1 MPVKTQVQVSRS
13 SVAGARPAAGS
24 QPVGSLYVNFPD
36 KQLGVID
43 PAGNPVDL
51 IPSGSAGDV
60 SISTDAGNT
69 TVLGTDGGVYT
80 PMPTVADVGAAAVD
94 HTHDFPV
101 DSVNGQFGDVVLTAP
116 DVGAAT
122 VDHDHLAADIAD
134 FGEAVDDRVGTLIQ
148 AGANVSINYD
158 DTNNALVI
166 SSSGGGG
173 STPVISMDAGNQTR
187 LGTDAGVFTP
197 LPTPAAIG
205 AAPTAHT
212 HAIADVTGLQPA
224 LDGKAPTVHTHTAA
238 QVTDFS
244 EAVDDRVGALVKA
257 GANMSVVYD
266 DNANTLTLNATAT
279 PMKVSADAGN
289 QSKLGTDAGIFTPL
303 PTPAA
308 IGAAPATHTHA
319 IADVTGLQP
328 ALDGKAPTVHTHTAA
343 QITDFAEAVDDR
355 AAALIKAGANTTVT
369 YDDVANTL
377 TISASGGTAPVT
389 SVNSK
394 TGAVVLTATDVGAAA
409 TAHIHVIADVTGL
422 QTALDGKAPV
432 THTHTTAQVTGL
444 DAALAAKQP
453 LDADLTA
460 IAGLTGTSGI
470 LKKTAADT
478 WTLDTASYALAT
490 HTHTSAQITDFA
502 EAVDDRVG
510 ALVKAGANTTVT
522 YDDVAN
528 TLTIG
533 AVATAMK
540 VSTDAGN
547 QSTLGTDGG
556 VYTPVPRVIS
566 ANDTLPALRI
576 TQLGTGNALL
586 VEDSTSPDATP
597 TIITQAGQIVS
608 GHTTTVNTDN
618 SYGGQITPRVQT
630 HGTITDNAALGATLW
645 TGSGAGSQVAL
656 SKSRGTAIGTNVI
669 VQSGDDIGA
678 VAFNGDDGASF
689 IVAAAISAAVDGT
702 PGTNDMPGRL
712 VLSTTA
718 DGAAVPTERLRINS
732 SGAIGLAGAN
742 FGTDGQVLTSKGA
755 ALPPVWA
762 STNSHTHTASQI
774 TDFSEAVD
782 DRVGALIKAGTNTT
796 VTYDDVANTLTISAS
811 GGTAPVTSVNSK
823 TGAVVLAAA
832 DVGAAPTTHTHTSS
846 QITDFAESVDDRVGA
861 LVKAGT
867 NTTVT
872 YDDVANTLT
881 VSAATTRVIDVND
894 ATPGLRITQQGTG
907 DPLVVEDAA
916 SPDNSPFRVN
926 VDGRVLIGHT
936 QSIPTAFPMGASG
949 EPQLQVHIP
958 ASGLYSWWAVDNST
972 ASLTLNRSYSGQ
984 VGVHAAVPDGVILGA
999 VSFNGSDGTAFTRSA
1014 IVRAVRDGAV
1024 GAAGVP
1030 AKLEFYTF
1038 DGVATAPNP
1047 RLVINAKGALG
1058 FGNATTNYGTAGQ
1071 ALLSG
1076 GSTGQPTW
1084 GANLYVMEED
1094 LAALKQKALDVE
1106 KALTDAV
1113 TNLATTLEAAET
1125 RISSLKGLLTKANNK
1140 ITDLEN
1146 RLTSVETGLGIT
1158 GGV

>member
-158 DTNNALVI
+158 DANNALVI

-936 QSIPTAFPMGASG
+936 QSIPTALPMGASG

>member
-1 MPVKTQVQVSRS
+1 
-13 SVAGARPAAGS
+13 
-24 QPVGSLYVNFPD
+24 
-36 KQLGVID
+36 
-43 PAGNPVDL
+43 
-51 IPSGSAGDV
+51 
-60 SISTDAGNT
+60 
-69 TVLGTDGGVYT
+69 
-80 PMPTVADVGAAAVD
+80 
-94 HTHDFPV
+94 
-101 DSVNGQFGDVVLTAP
+101 
-116 DVGAAT
+116 
-122 VDHDHLAADIAD
+122 
-134 FGEAVDDRVGTLIQ
+134 
-148 AGANVSINYD
+148 
-158 DTNNALVI
+158 
-166 SSSGGGG
+166 
-173 STPVISMDAGNQTR
+173 
-187 LGTDAGVFTP
+187 
-197 LPTPAAIG
+197 
-205 AAPTAHT
+205 
-212 HAIADVTGLQPA
+212 
-224 LDGKAPTVHTHTAA
+224 
-238 QVTDFS
+238 
-244 EAVDDRVGALVKA
+244 
-257 GANMSVVYD
+257 
-266 DNANTLTLNATAT
+266 
-279 PMKVSADAGN
+279 
-289 QSKLGTDAGIFTPL
+289 
-303 PTPAA
+303 
-308 IGAAPATHTHA
+308 
-319 IADVTGLQP
+319 
-328 ALDGKAPTVHTHTAA
+328 
-343 QITDFAEAVDDR
+343 
-355 AAALIKAGANTTVT
+355 
-369 YDDVANTL
+369 
-377 TISASGGTAPVT
+377 
-389 SVNSK
+389 
-394 TGAVVLTATDVGAAA
+394 
-409 TAHIHVIADVTGL
+409 
-422 QTALDGKAPV
+422 
-432 THTHTTAQVTGL
+432 
-444 DAALAAKQP
+444 
-453 LDADLTA
+453 
-460 IAGLTGTSGI
+460 
-470 LKKTAADT
+470 
-478 WTLDTASYALAT
+478 
-490 HTHTSAQITDFA
+490 
-502 EAVDDRVG
+502 
-510 ALVKAGANTTVT
+510 
-522 YDDVAN
+522 
-528 TLTIG
+528 
-533 AVATAMK
+533 
-540 VSTDAGN
+540 
-547 QSTLGTDGG
+547 
-556 VYTPVPRVIS
+556 
-566 ANDTLPALRI
+566 
-576 TQLGTGNALL
+576 
-586 VEDSTSPDATP
+586 
-597 TIITQAGQIVS
+597 
-608 GHTTTVNTDN
+608 
-618 SYGGQITPRVQT
+618 
-630 HGTITDNAALGATLW
+630 
-645 TGSGAGSQVAL
+645 
-656 SKSRGTAIGTNVI
+656 
-669 VQSGDDIGA
+669 
-678 VAFNGDDGASF
+678 
-689 IVAAAISAAVDGT
+689 
-702 PGTNDMPGRL
+702 
-712 VLSTTA
+712 
-718 DGAAVPTERLRINS
+718 VPTERLRINS

>member
-158 DTNNALVI
+158 DANNALVI

-238 QVTDFS
+238 QITDFS

-656 SKSRGTAIGTNVI
+656 SKSRGATIGTRVI
-669 VQSGDDIGA
+669 VQSGDDLGA